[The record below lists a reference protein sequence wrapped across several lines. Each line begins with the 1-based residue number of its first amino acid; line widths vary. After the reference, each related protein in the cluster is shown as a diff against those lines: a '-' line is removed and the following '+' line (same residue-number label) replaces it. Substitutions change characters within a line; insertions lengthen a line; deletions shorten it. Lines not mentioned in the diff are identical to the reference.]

1 MDNINSNT
9 IFLTGI
15 VITHTNFHLMEEVF
29 RHSKLE
35 MKDKTAMLILYNNNV
50 LLHYES
56 VV

>member
-1 MDNINSNT
+1 
-9 IFLTGI
+9 
-15 VITHTNFHLMEEVF
+15 MEEVF